1 MQVYDNMKCRL
12 VDSIYKNISPFTI
25 PSIITLQYITQN
37 CNTQHVMLRL
47 SKQWREN
54 LDKKL
59 NVVGGVIMDL
69 YKAFD
74 CVPHD
79 LLLAKITEYGVD
91 ESYI

>member
-1 MQVYDNMKCRL
+1 
-12 VDSIYKNISPFTI
+12 
-25 PSIITLQYITQN
+25 
-37 CNTQHVMLRL
+37 MLRL

-59 NVVGGVIMDL
+59 NVFGGVIMDL
-69 YKAFD
+69 QKAFN

>member
-1 MQVYDNMKCRL
+1 M
-12 VDSIYKNISPFTI
+12 
-25 PSIITLQYITQN
+25 
-37 CNTQHVMLRL
+37 MLRL

-59 NVVGGVIMDL
+59 NVVGEVIMDL

-79 LLLAKITEYGVD
+79 LLIAKITEYGVD